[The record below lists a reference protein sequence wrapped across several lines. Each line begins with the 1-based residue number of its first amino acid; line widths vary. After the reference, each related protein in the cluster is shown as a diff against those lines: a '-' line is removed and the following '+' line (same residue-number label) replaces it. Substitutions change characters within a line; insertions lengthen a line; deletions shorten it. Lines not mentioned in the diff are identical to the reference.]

1 MTKNRSKNKQLP
13 VKDAFKVLT
22 YIFAAILMS
31 SCSNRYVFPTSEVL
45 PAAEAEVEI
54 EKNKNNNYEIELEV
68 ENIAQPDRLT
78 PARRNYV
85 VWAETENHGTVNLG
99 NLGISGK
106 NKAELTTMSPYKPI
120 RIFITAEDGL
130 NVMRPSTQVVLNT
143 GRIDVD

>member
-1 MTKNRSKNKQLP
+1 MKPKKSRKDQLP

-31 SCSNRYVFPTSEVL
+31 SCSNKYIFPTSEVL
-45 PAAEAEVEI
+45 PAAEAEVKI
-54 EKNKNNNYEIELEV
+54 DKNKNNNYEVELEV
-68 ENIAQPDRLT
+68 ENIAQPERLS

-99 NLGISGK
+99 NLGVSSK
-106 NKAELTTMSPYKPI
+106 NKAELTTMTPYKPI

>member
-1 MTKNRSKNKQLP
+1 MTTKKTKKNQLP
-13 VKDAFKVLT
+13 VKDAFKVLS
-22 YIFAAILMS
+22 YFFAAILMS

-85 VWAETENHGTVNLG
+85 AWAETESHGTVNLG
-99 NLGISGK
+99 NLGVSSK
-106 NKAELTTMSPYKPI
+106 NKAELTTMTPYKPI
-120 RIFITAEDGL
+120 RIFITAEDGS
-130 NVMRPSTQVVLNT
+130 NVMRPSTQVVLDT
-143 GRIDVD
+143 GKIDVD